1 MFVADRLDEEAVA
14 VAVAV
19 AVVIEQA
26 ELRNLVRARLL
37 LEAVRVLL
45 SCGKHACAIYASMV
59 LSQI

>member
-1 MFVADRLDEEAVA
+1 MFVADRLDEE
-14 VAVAV
+14 AV

-26 ELRNLVRARLL
+26 ELRNLVRGRLL

-59 LSQI
+59 LSQM